1 MLDNFKIAFYIIV
14 AFTVGVSFI
23 NFFLALS

>member
-1 MLDNFKIAFYIIV
+1 MLDNFKIAMYIIV

-23 NFFLALS
+23 NFFSALS

>member
-14 AFTVGVSFI
+14 AFTVGVSFV
-23 NFFLALS
+23 NFFSALS